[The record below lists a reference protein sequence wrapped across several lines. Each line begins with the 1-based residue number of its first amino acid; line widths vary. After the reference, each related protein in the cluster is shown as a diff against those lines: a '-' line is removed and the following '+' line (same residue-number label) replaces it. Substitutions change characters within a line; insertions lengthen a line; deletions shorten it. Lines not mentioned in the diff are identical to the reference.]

1 MVRWNA
7 IQFLL
12 ISALF
17 ALLAGVWPL
26 RASDTNLEEQVQ
38 SLREQNAALQQQ
50 VQKQG
55 DQLDVLSQ
63 KIKEL
68 ETGGVEHDSAAA
80 ENSALPKTT
89 GSLFQKVSISGE
101 GGVSFFKTGSQGFA
115 PNSEFRV
122 DEARLF
128 IESPIW
134 KEVYF
139 YGEVDLA
146 TWENNN
152 LNVKLGE
159 LYLDFQDVSQ
169 LWGRNNQLNFRA
181 GRMDIPFGE
190 EYLYRN
196 DIDNVLISRSL
207 PDLWGIDPGVELYG
221 TVGPLCYVVAVQNGS
236 GANGVEDFNGDKS
249 VAGRI
254 GYDPARWL
262 HFSVSGMRTGD
273 LNAQQ
278 DVVSALWFG
287 NGFFRSLG
295 SPATTL
301 FHADLVEGDV
311 SANWSGGH
319 LRAFGGYARYNDND
333 PTADNGR
340 NIFYYSVEGTQD
352 LSSKF
357 YAAARFSQ
365 ILAADKGFPIVGYG
379 NFGTYFFNTLSTD
392 LWRLSLGLGY
402 RFSRQL
408 VIKAE
413 YSFERGEEV
422 GGAPRDHEDF
432 VGTEAAFQ
440 F

>member
-1 MVRWNA
+1 MVRWRA
-7 IQFLL
+7 AQFRL
-12 ISALF
+12 IIALP
-17 ALLAGVWPL
+17 ALLAGFSSL
-26 RASDTNLEEQVQ
+26 RASDTNLEEQVR

-55 DQLDVLSQ
+55 DQLNDLTQ
-63 KIKEL
+63 KVKEL
-68 ETGGVEHDSAAA
+68 RTTGPEPDNSPAANSAA
-80 ENSALPKTT
+80 SKT
-89 GSLFQKVSISGE
+89 GSSYFNKVSISGE
-101 GGVSFFKTGSQGFA
+101 GGVSFFKTGPEGFA

-146 TWENNN
+146 TRESTD
-152 LNVKLGE
+152 LNVELGE

-169 LWGRNNQLNFRA
+169 LWGRDNQLNFRA

-196 DIDNVLISRSL
+196 AIDDVLISRSL
-207 PDLWGIDPGVELYG
+207 PDLWGIDPGVEFYG
-221 TVGPLCYVVAVQNGS
+221 SAGKFNYVLAVQNGS

-254 GYDPARWL
+254 GYDANKWL
-262 HFSVSGMRTGD
+262 HFSLSGMRTGD

-287 NGFFRSLG
+287 SGFFRSLG

-301 FHADLVEGDV
+301 FHVELAEGDV
-311 SANWSGGH
+311 SATWSSGH
-319 LRAFGGYARYNDND
+319 VRAFGGYARYNDND

-352 LSSKF
+352 LTQKF

-379 NFGTYFFNTLSTD
+379 NFNTYFFNTLSTD

-402 RFSRQL
+402 RFSSQL

-422 GGAPRDHEDF
+422 GGVRRDQENF